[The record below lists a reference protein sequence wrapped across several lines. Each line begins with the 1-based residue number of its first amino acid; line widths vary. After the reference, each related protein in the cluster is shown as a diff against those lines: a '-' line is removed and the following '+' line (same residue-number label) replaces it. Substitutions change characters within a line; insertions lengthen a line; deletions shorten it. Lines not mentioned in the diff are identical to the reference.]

1 MCKAMEDRV
10 FEEKVEI
17 VENLLKLGKL
27 SDKEIADSAG
37 LEEEDVLNIK
47 KSLYALE

>member
-17 VENLLKLGKL
+17 VEKLLKLGKL
-27 SDKEIADSAG
+27 SDKEIVDSTG
-37 LEEEDVLNIK
+37 VDEGDVLKIK
-47 KSLYALE
+47 ESLYALE

>member
-1 MCKAMEDRV
+1 MCKVMEDRV

-37 LEEEDVLNIK
+37 LEEGDVLKIK
-47 KSLYALE
+47 ESLYVPE